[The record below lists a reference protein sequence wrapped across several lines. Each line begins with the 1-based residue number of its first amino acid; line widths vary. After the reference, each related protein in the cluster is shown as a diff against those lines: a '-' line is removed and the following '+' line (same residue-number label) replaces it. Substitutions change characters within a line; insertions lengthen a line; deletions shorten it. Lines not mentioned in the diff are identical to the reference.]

1 MTLNEI
7 FKNTTYDGTL
17 FSEESKAYV
26 ESKISHKTIRGS
38 EVPYITCEIR
48 KKEIKLTPEEAVRQL
63 YIYKLMYDYGC
74 PTSSIPIWLFPVLFW
89 RGHSSRSPVS
99 SVLPLFLPVW
109 SASSALPSLPCTVL
123 HCRKRSLCM
132 PPWQA
137 VQLPVPAPC

>member
-48 KKEIKLTPEEAVRQL
+48 KLLSCFGNVADFFKEIWVFPIIARNLLTVRPDTNGRTRCIAVRFQ
-63 YIYKLMYDYGC
+63 
-74 PTSSIPIWLFPVLFW
+74 
-89 RGHSSRSPVS
+89 
-99 SVLPLFLPVW
+99 LFLSV
-109 SASSALPSLPCTVL
+109 
-123 HCRKRSLCM
+123 R
-132 PPWQA
+132 
-137 VQLPVPAPC
+137 

>member
-63 YIYKLMYDYGC
+63 YIYKLM
-74 PTSSIPIWLFPVLFW
+74 F
-89 RGHSSRSPVS
+89 
-99 SVLPLFLPVW
+99 
-109 SASSALPSLPCTVL
+109 
-123 HCRKRSLCM
+123 
-132 PPWQA
+132 
-137 VQLPVPAPC
+137 